1 MKPLPSPTPLAPDP
15 ARSLPVLSLPQTL
28 SLSLPLSLSLLLALA
43 AAPVAG
49 ADAVPAAFSA
59 GPALTQGWA
68 HTRGGRGGQVLRVTH
83 LGADG
88 PGSLKA
94 ALDAQGPRIV
104 VFEVGGVI
112 DMGGQPLDIRHPYI
126 TVAGQTAPSPG
137 ISIIKAE
144 TTIRTHDV
152 IVQHLRFRPGEFG
165 RPKKGGGDQDGLSTL
180 GGAHDVIV
188 DHCSF
193 SWATDEN
200 LSASG
205 PRFEGP
211 APDDWRRHTSHRI
224 TFSHNLIVEGLSNS
238 VHVKGEHSK
247 GSLIHDN
254 TQGVLLYGNV
264 YLSNRER
271 NALFKGGAQGA
282 MVNNLIVNP
291 GRRAVHYNLLAKEW
305 GDHAPQTGRLS
316 LVGNVLRHGPD
327 TRPGTAL
334 FTLRGQGDVEL
345 HLHDNLA
352 FDRLGAP
359 VPMTE
364 DQSADQAHILPL
376 ATAQLPPGLTVWP
389 AQSVE
394 AGLAATAG
402 ARPWDRY
409 SLDQH
414 AWRDIASGQGRI
426 IDAETENPLG
436 YPQHTPTR
444 RPFVPDAWNLE
455 DMSPRQGWP
464 RPMRTPSPPAALE
477 ATRSTDGSKR

>member
-1 MKPLPSPTPLAPDP
+1 MKPLHFPNPVTPVV
-15 ARSLPVLSLPQTL
+15 ARSLPVLWLPRA
-28 SLSLPLSLSLLLALA
+28 LSLPLCLLLALA
-43 AAPVAG
+43 ATPVAG
-49 ADAVPAAFSA
+49 ADTVPAAFSA

-68 HTRGGRGGQVLRVTH
+68 RTRGGQGGQVLRVTQ

-94 ALDAQGPRIV
+94 ALDAEGPRIV

-112 DMGGQPLDIRHPYI
+112 DMGGQPLDIRHPYV

-165 RPKKGGGDQDGLSTL
+165 RPKRGGGDQDGLSTL

-205 PRFEGP
+205 PRFEGQT
-211 APDDWRRHTSHRI
+211 PDEWRRHTSHRI
-224 TFSHNLIVEGLSNS
+224 TYSHNLIFEGLSNS

-254 TQGVLLYGNV
+254 VQGVLLYGNV

-271 NALFKGGAQGA
+271 NALFKGGTQAA

-291 GRRAVHYNLLAKEW
+291 GRRAVHYNLLTNEW

-327 TRPGTAL
+327 TLPGTAL

-345 HLHDNLA
+345 YLRDNLA
-352 FDRLGAP
+352 FDRQGAP
-359 VPMTE
+359 VPMTD
-364 DQSADQAHILPL
+364 DQTAGHARMLPL
-376 ATAQLPPGLTVWP
+376 AEAQLPPGLSVWP
-389 AQSVE
+389 ARSVE
-394 AGLAATAG
+394 AGLSAAAG
-402 ARPWDRY
+402 ARPWDRD
-409 SLDQH
+409 SLDQR

-436 YPQHTPTR
+436 YPKHNATR
-444 RPFVPDAWNLE
+444 RPFALEDWNLD

-464 RPMRTPSPPAALE
+464 QPAQTPPPAAPE
-477 ATRSTDGSKR
+477 ATRSTGGSKP